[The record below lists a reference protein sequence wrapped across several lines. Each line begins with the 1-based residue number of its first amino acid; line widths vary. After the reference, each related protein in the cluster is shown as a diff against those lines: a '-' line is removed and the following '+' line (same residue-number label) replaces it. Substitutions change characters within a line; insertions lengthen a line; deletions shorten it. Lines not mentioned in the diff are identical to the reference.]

1 MSVSN
6 IIDVVDKIIYFSKKL
21 DLMLFE
27 NVNNKWKLKYN
38 SLQLLKK
45 YRDLLHENF
54 CIRIKMLH
62 DSYDYKRSIVEL
74 TLLQAKLQI
83 VDNITKLLREYY
95 ILNKKQTKNKY
106 TIIESFSTNYV

>member
-1 MSVSN
+1 MNVTN

-27 NVNNKWKLKYN
+27 KCGNKWKLKFN

-45 YRDLLHENF
+45 YKDLMHENF
-54 CIRIKMLH
+54 CIRIKILH
-62 DSYDYKRSIVEL
+62 DSSQYKKSIIEL
-74 TLLQAKLQI
+74 SLLQSKLQI
-83 VDNITKLLREYY
+83 VDTITMLLREYY
-95 ILNKKQTKNKY
+95 TLNMKQMKSKY